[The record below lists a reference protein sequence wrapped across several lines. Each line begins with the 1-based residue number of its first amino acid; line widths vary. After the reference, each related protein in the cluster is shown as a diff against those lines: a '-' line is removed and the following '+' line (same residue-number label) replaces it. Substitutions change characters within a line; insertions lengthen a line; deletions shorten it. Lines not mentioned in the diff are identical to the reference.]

1 MSDSV
6 LRMIKMTERIPRYP
20 SKVTANQIQDFLK
33 NLGYSISLRSVQ
45 RDLNELSRLF
55 PIECDDKS
63 IPYGWSWKK
72 DSPGFESPAMDPIQA
87 LTFSL
92 ASQYLEP
99 LMPKAS
105 FKRIEKFFQRAETVL
120 MGNERSNILRWRKRV
135 RVIPE
140 SIRFKDPN
148 IGSDIRQ
155 KIYQAIYEG
164 YQVKALYRKRGEKES
179 DLRHIHPLGIVVKGS
194 ITYVIS
200 MMDEDSKNPRYLPM
214 HRFEKIKIL
223 DGKKI
228 KEPMN
233 FDLDEYLHKNNLG
246 FEYSNKLYTFKATF
260 DKTMAAHLEETPLN
274 STQQIKELDDGRLLI
289 SARVPDTLQFEQW
302 LMSFGSKVEIFQ
314 PKHLRL
320 KFKKLSLELSEIYS

>member
-63 IPYGWSWKK
+63 IPFGWSWKK

-92 ASQYLEP
+92 AAQYLEP

-105 FKRIEKFFQRAETVL
+105 FKRIEKFFQRAENVL
-120 MGNERSNILRWRKRV
+120 MGDEKSNVLRWRKRV

-140 SIRFKDPN
+140 SLRFKDPK
-148 IGSDIRQ
+148 IDSEIRQ
-155 KIYQAIYEG
+155 KIYRAIYEG
-164 YQVKALYRKRGEKES
+164 FQITAMYRKRGEKNSES
-179 DLRHIHPLGIVVKGS
+179 RHVHPLGIVVKGS

-200 MMDEDSKNPRYLPM
+200 MMDEDRKNVRYLPM
-214 HRFEKIKIL
+214 HRFKDVMIL

-228 KEPMN
+228 IEPKN
-233 FDLDEYLHKNNLG
+233 FDLDDYLHKNNLG
-246 FEYSNKLYTFKATF
+246 FEYSEKLYTFRAIF
-260 DKTMAAHLEETPLN
+260 DRTMGAHLEETPLN
-274 STQQIKELDDGRLLI
+274 STQKVEELADGRLQV

-302 LMSFGSKVEIFQ
+302 LMSFGSDVEVLM
-314 PKHLRL
+314 PLKLRKKFETLSRKL
-320 KFKKLSLELSEIYS
+320 KEIYK

>member
-63 IPYGWSWKK
+63 IPFGWSWKK

-105 FKRIEKFFQRAETVL
+105 FKRIEKFFQRS
-120 MGNERSNILRWRKRV
+120 G
-135 RVIPE
+135 IP
-140 SIRFKDPN
+140 
-148 IGSDIRQ
+148 
-155 KIYQAIYEG
+155 
-164 YQVKALYRKRGEKES
+164 L
-179 DLRHIHPLGIVVKGS
+179 
-194 ITYVIS
+194 
-200 MMDEDSKNPRYLPM
+200 
-214 HRFEKIKIL
+214 
-223 DGKKI
+223 
-228 KEPMN
+228 
-233 FDLDEYLHKNNLG
+233 
-246 FEYSNKLYTFKATF
+246 
-260 DKTMAAHLEETPLN
+260 
-274 STQQIKELDDGRLLI
+274 
-289 SARVPDTLQFEQW
+289 
-302 LMSFGSKVEIFQ
+302 
-314 PKHLRL
+314 
-320 KFKKLSLELSEIYS
+320 

>member
-63 IPYGWSWKK
+63 IPFGWSWKK

-92 ASQYLEP
+92 AAQYLEP

-105 FKRIEKFFQRAETVL
+105 FKRIEKFFQRAENVL
-120 MGNERSNILRWRKRV
+120 MGDEKSNVLRWRKRV

-140 SIRFKDPN
+140 SLRFKDPK
-148 IGSDIRQ
+148 IDSEIRQ
-155 KIYQAIYEG
+155 KIYRAIYEG
-164 YQVKALYRKRGEKES
+164 FQITAMYRKRGEKNSES
-179 DLRHIHPLGIVVKGS
+179 RHVHPLGIVVKGS

-200 MMDEDSKNPRYLPM
+200 MMDEDRNNVRYLPM
-214 HRFEKIKIL
+214 HRFKDVMIL

-228 KEPMN
+228 IEPKN
-233 FDLDEYLHKNNLG
+233 FDLDDYLHKNNLG
-246 FEYSNKLYTFKATF
+246 FEHSEKLYTFRAIF
-260 DKTMAAHLEETPLN
+260 DRTMGAHLEETPLN
-274 STQQIKELDDGRLLI
+274 STQKVEELADGRLQV

-302 LMSFGSKVEIFQ
+302 LMSFGSDVEVLM
-314 PKHLRL
+314 PLKLRKKFETLSRKL
-320 KFKKLSLELSEIYS
+320 KEIYK